1 MNKTEKEIII
11 TEYLDSGNLEV
22 DVNEVEGLCC
32 AFTGLVCE
40 GGVKTDTDGSKYVTV
55 SDLEGNYYDVD
66 ISKIDLP

>member
-1 MNKTEKEIII
+1 MKREKEILI
-11 TEYLDSGNLEV
+11 TEYLNNGNLEV
-22 DVNEVEGLCC
+22 DVSEVKGVCY
-32 AFTGLVCE
+32 AFTGSIE